1 VGQIL
6 SAALMLRH
14 SFDLEDAARAVEQA
28 VDGVLTAGLRT
39 GDLCAAGE
47 TPATTAQIG
56 DAVAAAIAG
65 A

>member
-1 VGQIL
+1 
-6 SAALMLRH
+6 MLRH

-28 VDGVLTAGLRT
+28 VDAVLTAGLRT

-47 TPATTAQIG
+47 TPATTGQIG
-56 DAVAAAIAG
+56 DAIAAAIAG